1 MAASYNEKRQE
12 KGFKLFE
19 IGAIHNRTKKS
30 ATGSSEKFH
39 LGILWYGEPQSHW
52 RRFEERDIFR
62 FKGEIAQILQS
73 VGIANVSFKVVKE
86 SGFQTI
92 LKIYSGKTQIGSVG
106 IPEEKVL
113 QHYDINAAPAACD
126 LSLNLMREL
135 WQNRKMTYR
144 APVLF
149 PSMSRDIALQ
159 VTRNVPAED
168 LLNTIRK
175 EGGNNLM
182 KISLFDVYQSEDVG
196 DEDKSLAFSLKFQS
210 DTKTLTDDD
219 VDQDVA
225 KILKSLKTAHRAI
238 QR

>member
-1 MAASYNEKRQE
+1 MS
-12 KGFKLFE
+12 
-19 IGAIHNRTKKS
+19 
-30 ATGSSEKFH
+30 
-39 LGILWYGEPQSHW
+39 
-52 RRFEERDIFR
+52 
-62 FKGEIAQILQS
+62 
-73 VGIANVSFKVVKE
+73 KE
-86 SGFQTI
+86 TGFQTI
-92 LKIYSGKTQIGSVG
+92 LKIYSGKMQIGIIG

-135 WQNRKMTYR
+135 WQNRKMTYK
-144 APVLF
+144 PPMLF
-149 PSMSRDIALQ
+149 PSMNRDIALQ
-159 VTRNVPAED
+159 VTHNVPAED

-210 DTKTLTDDD
+210 DTKTLTDDE

-225 KILKSLKTAHRAI
+225 RILKSLKTAHGAI

>member
-1 MAASYNEKRQE
+1 M
-12 KGFKLFE
+12 
-19 IGAIHNRTKKS
+19 
-30 ATGSSEKFH
+30 
-39 LGILWYGEPQSHW
+39 
-52 RRFEERDIFR
+52 
-62 FKGEIAQILQS
+62 GEITQILQS
-73 VGIANVSFKVVKE
+73 VGIANVSFKVGKE
-86 SGFQTI
+86 SGFQII
-92 LKIYSGKTQIGSVG
+92 LKIYSGKTQIGSIG

-113 QHYDINAAPAACD
+113 QHYDINAAPAVCD
-126 LSLNLMREL
+126 LSVHILREL
-135 WQNRKMTYR
+135 WQNRKMTYQ

-175 EGGNNLM
+175 EGGNNLI
-182 KISLFDVYQSEDVG
+182 KISLFDVYQSKDVG

-210 DTKTLTDDD
+210 DTKTLTDDE

-225 KILKSLKTAHRAI
+225 KILKFLKTAHGAI

>member
-1 MAASYNEKRQE
+1 M
-12 KGFKLFE
+12 
-19 IGAIHNRTKKS
+19 
-30 ATGSSEKFH
+30 
-39 LGILWYGEPQSHW
+39 LWYGEPQSHW

-62 FKGEIAQILQS
+62 YKGEITQVLQS
-73 VGIANVSFKVVKE
+73 VGIANVSFKVGKE
-86 SGFQTI
+86 SGYQTS
-92 LKIYSGKTQIGSVG
+92 LKIYSGKTQIGSIG

-113 QHYDINAAPAACD
+113 KHYDINTAPAVCD
-126 LSLNLMREL
+126 LSLHLLREL
-135 WQNRKMTYR
+135 WQNRKMTYK

-159 VTRNVPAED
+159 VTHNVPAED

-175 EGGNNLM
+175 EGGNNLI

-196 DEDKSLAFSLKFQS
+196 DDDKSLAFSLKFQS
-210 DTKTLTDDD
+210 DTKTLTDDE

-225 KILKSLKTAHRAI
+225 RILKSLKTAHGAI